1 MNLTLWSEDIDNIE
15 PNRTYEL
22 LNGYINLFD
31 ECMTLSRGRRGELV
45 ESTISIIEVNEQLDM
60 SRPFM
65 GKPKRRKKPK
75 SATGRSF
82 RGSAGREE
90 RGYCSRKSF

>member
-22 LNGYINLFD
+22 LNGYIKLFD